1 MAVVVTLVALLALL
15 AGSAVVVVK
24 REMRRQ
30 RRARTRLQFDRF
42 LWALQPLLHRM
53 RPGAE
58 LAAFPN
64 GRDGFLQLVLTGRE
78 GSLREVEFG
87 LPDTD
92 WSRTRFDQAVDV
104 LQEHASSWLVE
115 HTPGNPDVPRFL
127 RVWIYGEEDEVREQT
142 AALLH
147 AAAEVLSFPASQTYN
162 VEFTGED
169 HPDYMRA
176 LADQLEQDPRTPRL
190 VRKLV
195 PFYRRQADEAER
207 AMQAER

>member
-1 MAVVVTLVALLALL
+1 MVVVVTLVALLALL
-15 AGSAVVVVK
+15 AGSAAVMVK

-30 RRARTRLQFDRF
+30 RRARTRLPFDRF

-53 RPGAE
+53 RPGAQ

-92 WSRTRFDQAVDV
+92 WSRARFDHAVDT

-127 RVWIYGEEDEVREQT
+127 RVWIYGEEDGVREQA

-147 AAAEVLSFPASQTYN
+147 AAADILGFPASQTYN
-162 VEFTGED
+162 VEFTGDD
-169 HPDYMRA
+169 HPDYIRA
-176 LADQLEQDPRTPRL
+176 IADQLEQDPSIPRL
-190 VRKLV
+190 IRRLV
-195 PFYRRQADEAER
+195 PHFRRQADEAER